1 MSKPEANGT
10 PLEQSVLIVGAS
22 AAGLATAEALRRG
35 GHRGALTLL
44 DAEAHPPYDRPPLS
58 KQLLAG
64 QWDRERVELRPAG
77 MLADLDAN
85 FLLGHRAVRLDVDD
99 RSVTIDDG
107 RRLSADAV
115 VIATGVTPRR
125 LPGQDQLTGTHV
137 LRSLDDALRLKDCLD
152 PGRRLVVIGNGV
164 LGSEIAA
171 TASGLGVT
179 VTLVGADPIP
189 MQRQLGRLSAW
200 QLAILH
206 QQAGV
211 VLRGGSRATRLLGQ
225 GGHVCG
231 VELDTGE
238 FLPADDVVVAIGS
251 DPQTGW
257 LEQSGLRLD
266 DGVVCDAGCS
276 AAPGVWAVGD
286 VARWQH
292 PFLGSQRFENR
303 TNATEQALTVA
314 QNILGGETDYAP
326 IPYFWTDQHGIR
338 VMVHGAIPADAH
350 TVITDG
356 DPAAGRF
363 VAMALSAQDAS
374 PVGVLGWGMPKQTR
388 LRRAELVEARD
399 RAGAMPDTPRM
410 TTPEASRLR
419 YSPA

>member
-1 MSKPEANGT
+1 MSNPAARGT

-22 AAGLATAEALRRG
+22 ASGLATAEALRRA
-35 GHRGALTLL
+35 GHHGALTLL

-64 QWDRERVELRPAG
+64 DWDRERVELRPAEA
-77 MLADLDAN
+77 LADLDAD
-85 FLLGHRAVRLDVDD
+85 FLLGHRAVRLDLDD
-99 RSVTIDDG
+99 RSVTTDDG

-137 LRSLDDALRLKDCLD
+137 LRSLDDALRLKDSLD

-171 TASGLGVT
+171 TAGRLGVT
-179 VTLVGADPIP
+179 VTLVGTDPLP
-189 MQRQLGRLSAW
+189 VQRRLGRLGAW
-200 QLAILH
+200 QLTTLH

-211 VLRGGSRATRLLGQ
+211 ALRSGSRVARLLGDD
-225 GGHVCG
+225 GDVRG

-238 FLPADDVVVAIGS
+238 TLPADDVVVAIGS

-257 LEQSGLRLD
+257 LEQSGLRVD

-286 VARWQH
+286 VARWEH

-303 TNATEQALTVA
+303 TNAAEQALAVA
-314 QNILGGETDYAP
+314 QNVLGGEIDYAP
-326 IPYFWTDQHGIR
+326 IPYFWTDQHGVKI
-338 VMVHGAIPADAH
+338 MVHGAIPADAR

-363 VAMALSAQDAS
+363 VAMAVSAQDGD

-388 LRRAELVEARD
+388 LRRAELVAARERVD
-399 RAGAMPDTPRM
+399 ATPDAPRR
-410 TTPEASRLR
+410 TTPDASRVR
-419 YSPA
+419 FSPA